1 MQLRQPVVGHQKVVQ
16 VPVPLLPIA
25 LLLLQLVGVRLV
37 VRLPLVVR
45 LGRLPAA
52 RHRLGP
58 TRQRVRFRAVYRQR
72 SPSALRTLPPVPPVT
87 TVLLLLVQG
96 QHLDTLVHQL
106 GPPLRTAI
114 LQLLA
119 ALAKQ
124 VQVVRLEA
132 AKALLRQILEVEQH
146 LTDQHLIAGPKALIG
161 GFMKQKVIAVAITF
175 VSLAA
180 YGADPASMA
189 GTAQATTQSTSQS
202 ANVQPQTTIPAD
214 KSKAQ
219 SASSTGSNGQSGQ
232 WVDSWTLLSRG
243 WKQFD
248 DTGK

>member
-1 MQLRQPVVGHQKVVQ
+1 
-16 VPVPLLPIA
+16 
-25 LLLLQLVGVRLV
+25 
-37 VRLPLVVR
+37 
-45 LGRLPAA
+45 
-52 RHRLGP
+52 
-58 TRQRVRFRAVYRQR
+58 
-72 SPSALRTLPPVPPVT
+72 VT

-96 QHLDTLVHQL
+96 QHRDTLVHQL